1 MGRKR
6 RQLSKIFGFKEGNAP
21 NHKGKKLEYEQ
32 NSSSEPFM
40 RLKGAVFESRVTQ
53 ESKLYELQVL
63 YLLSQKCP
71 GGRC

>member
-21 NHKGKKLEYEQ
+21 SHKGKKLEYEQ

-40 RLKGAVFESRVTQ
+40 RLKGAVFES
-53 ESKLYELQVL
+53 
-63 YLLSQKCP
+63 
-71 GGRC
+71 